1 MDLVVS
7 ELPPNN
13 NETVNIK
20 SILKSNIKN
29 NNINKES
36 NTKRVSYDDIL
47 AKMGMY
53 VDNGKLHLVEKCS
66 SSKEPYMQ
74 CSKVKC
80 SRIQESLKQHSAS
93 TNPNYLQQ
101 KPLQQK
107 PLQQQSLQNSYIYNK
122 HFKNEL
128 QNNEP
133 KILVP
138 TTHEEYKEMMIKKI
152 LENKIQQ
159 LRVKR
164 MKSTQLIMP
173 TENIHIAPERSS
185 TFNRFFQFSQR

>member
-7 ELPPNN
+7 EFPPNN
-13 NETVNIK
+13 NEPVNIK

-53 VDNGKLHLVEKCS
+53 VDNGKLHLTEKC
-66 SSKEPYMQ
+66 SKEPYMQ

-80 SRIQESLKQHSAS
+80 SRIQESLKQQTASA
-93 TNPNYLQQ
+93 NPNYLRQNQ
-101 KPLQQK
+101 SLQQ
-107 PLQQQSLQNSYIYNK
+107 QNQSLQNSYIYNK

-128 QNNEP
+128 YNNEP

-138 TTHEEYKEMMIKKI
+138 TTPQEYKEMMIKKI

-173 TENIHIAPERSS
+173 TENIHIAPEHSS
-185 TFNRFFQFSQR
+185 FNRFFKFSQR